1 MKKWWSKFKEVIYL
15 VTIIGIGSG
24 WYIQGS
30 VSKKMNELKDQA
42 QDAKIAE
49 QEARIHQL
57 EFENAKTKDY
67 AKENAN
73 NIVWIIRVL
82 ELSK

>member
-1 MKKWWSKFKEVIYL
+1 MKKWWAKFKEAVYL
-15 VTIIGIGSG
+15 VGIIGIGAG

-49 QEARIHQL
+49 QEARIHEL
-57 EFENAKTKDY
+57 EFENSKVKGY
-67 AKENAN
+67 VKENAD
-73 NIVWIIRVL
+73 NIIWLVRVW
-82 ELSK
+82 ELSE

>member
-1 MKKWWSKFKEVIYL
+1 MKKWWGKFKEVVYL